1 MTLRHLRIFVAV
13 YQERSITRAADR
25 LHLAQPSVSLA
36 IRELEENY
44 KIRLFERFSRRLF
57 ITEQGEQLYDYA
69 LHIISLFDEMEE
81 KIPAWKQSATLR
93 IGSSVTIGNFLLPA
107 LIQQYTRELPS
118 VNPKVTINNSG
129 FIEDAV
135 LDNRLDFALIEG
147 NTQHPNI
154 VSEPFLEDRICFICS
169 PRHPLLTKNKVTLK
183 DISACPFVLREKG
196 SAGREAAEDLMNYNQ
211 LPINIVW
218 ESVSTQSLVRA
229 VSRDIGISSLPC
241 LLAADA
247 LNQGIISRIPFDAP
261 ALHRSFSIIYHK
273 NKYLT
278 ENALRFMEMCRSFG
292 DGCQDVHFVIS

>member
-169 PRHPLLTKNKVTLK
+169 PRHPLLT
-183 DISACPFVLREKG
+183 
-196 SAGREAAEDLMNYNQ
+196 
-211 LPINIVW
+211 
-218 ESVSTQSLVRA
+218 
-229 VSRDIGISSLPC
+229 
-241 LLAADA
+241 
-247 LNQGIISRIPFDAP
+247 
-261 ALHRSFSIIYHK
+261 
-273 NKYLT
+273 
-278 ENALRFMEMCRSFG
+278 
-292 DGCQDVHFVIS
+292 